1 MVVDIITL
9 FPRVFSGAFEEGI
22 VRRARQKG
30 LVEITLHPLRAF
42 AVDRW
47 GTVDDYPYGGGPG
60 MVLRPEPIAGALGH
74 VRRLRGGLGRVIFL
88 TPQGERLTQGK
99 VNELSLEE
107 HLVLLC
113 GRYKGI
119 DERIRIRYVT
129 DEVSVGDYVLSGGE
143 FPAMV
148 LLDAVVRLLPGVLG
162 DAESA
167 LEDSFQTGLLD
178 APWYTR
184 PEVFEGIRVPDVLLS
199 GDHRRIE
206 EWRTREAMRRTR
218 ERRPDLWERYMEGDD
233 GPP

>member
-199 GDHRRIE
+199 GDPRRIE